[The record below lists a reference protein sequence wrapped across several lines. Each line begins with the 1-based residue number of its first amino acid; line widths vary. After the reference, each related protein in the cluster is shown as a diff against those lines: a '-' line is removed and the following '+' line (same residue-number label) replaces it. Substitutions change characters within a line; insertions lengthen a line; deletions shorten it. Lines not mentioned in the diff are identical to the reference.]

1 MTPLTEIYLAKK
13 IEEVLVNYEPRVR
26 LIQVLVRGNA
36 DENLYNIMIEFYVVN
51 HPEPVAIDTFLER
64 LR

>member
-1 MTPLTEIYLAKK
+1 MTPLTEIFLSKK

-26 LIQVLVRGNA
+26 LIQCLVTGQPEQNS
-36 DENLYNIMIEFYVVN
+36 YNILIEFYVVN
-51 HPEPVAIDTFLER
+51 HPEPVVIDTFLER